1 MKPVLFWVET
11 QEHNDQN
18 IHKENEQ
25 EWETPLLIIKEGT
38 KLLLFPPC
46 FMNISTLSIGEESA
60 GLFSV
65 LINTQHVW

>member
-18 IHKENEQ
+18 THKENEQ
-25 EWETPLLIIKEGT
+25 EWETPFLIIKEGT
-38 KLLLFPPC
+38 KLLLSPF
-46 FMNISTLSIGEESA
+46 FMNIPALSAGDESA
-60 GLFSV
+60 GLFSE